1 MKNNPNP
8 KKELGVCLI
17 SNKVAV
23 DNEPVGFFYREQPE
37 EELDSGWRFLS
48 GNEDD
53 EYLDNDENYDVYDLE
68 YIIEKDKN
76 VKQYLHSA
84 AGSAFERNPETNLF
98 IPYKED

>member
-1 MKNNPNP
+1 MKNKVTP
-8 KKELGVCLI
+8 KRDLGICLI
-17 SNKVAV
+17 SNKIAV
-23 DNEPVGFFYREQPE
+23 DNEPVGFFYREQTE

-53 EYLDNDENYDVYDLE
+53 NYLENDENYDVYDLE

-76 VKQYLHSA
+76 IKQYLHSA
-84 AGSAFERNPETNLF
+84 IGSAFERDETSTLF